1 MDLFRNG
8 TETDVRCVCIVLRPR
23 GQGAR
28 GPSVPQRAAP
38 SEGGHSKCK
47 WHVARVVRARAL
59 RSIGGRRRTGHPWHA
74 PSAAAASSAPTPD
87 PPACWCCERPRGSW
101 LRRWCFSAACY
112 SQILPTV
119 SQLIFTVHYKFLYLF
134 LDVYLW
140 VDIFCSSVR
149 ELRIFGYCNFKIF
162 YYWLIHF

>member
-1 MDLFRNG
+1 MTGSALSPLRPLESSETMFSPGTPFTAHKRAAITYGLVSKRNRNRRQ
-8 TETDVRCVCIVLRPR
+8 VRACILLRPR

-59 RSIGGRRRTGHPWHA
+59 RSIGGRRRTGHPRHA

-87 PPACWCCERPRGSW
+87 PPACWRCERPRVSW
-101 LRRWCFSAACY
+101 LRR
-112 SQILPTV
+112 
-119 SQLIFTVHYKFLYLF
+119 
-134 LDVYLW
+134 
-140 VDIFCSSVR
+140 
-149 ELRIFGYCNFKIF
+149 
-162 YYWLIHF
+162 